1 MRLMRL
7 RMTPYTLNLLDLAL
21 TLYAISHGA
30 VELNPLMRCI
40 PLQVVYKVVI
50 VGALCYALHRFA
62 EGGNMI
68 ARYGLRIATVVY
80 GGVFVWHLVNLV

>member
-1 MRLMRL
+1 
-7 RMTPYTLNLLDLAL
+7 MTPYTLNLADLAL

-40 PLQVVYKVVI
+40 PVMVVYKVI
-50 VGALCYALHRFA
+50 VVGVLCYALHRLRRYKA
-62 EGGNMI
+62 

-80 GGVFVWHLVNLV
+80 GAVVVWHLVNLV